1 MSFLFLGK
9 ITNDTDEILEIAELF
24 IAKGADVNHKDDYG
38 LTPLIS
44 AAFTGNIKFV
54 KFLVEKGANLDSKI
68 TCKYNWFYKCP
79 IYLERD

>member
-1 MSFLFLGK
+1 MFTGIIESLGK

-24 IAKGADVNHKDDYG
+24 IAKGADVNHKDDNG

-54 KFLVEKGANLDSKI
+54 KFN
-68 TCKYNWFYKCP
+68 T
-79 IYLERD
+79 